1 MRPPQPYPN
10 YSHYYHQHPP
20 PVPPAQPDFQMQ
32 MMWKILE
39 EFKSLFKM
47 QTEASLNDKK
57 VLQDTLTKMIPSV
70 NPIMHTQ
77 QVPAHQLPPPQK

>member
-20 PVPPAQPDFQMQ
+20 PVAPAQPDFQMQ

-47 QTEASLNDKK
+47 QTEASINDKTSPGK
-57 VLQDTLTKMIPSV
+57 IRMGQGVLSLQYGFRG
-70 NPIMHTQ
+70 IM
-77 QVPAHQLPPPQK
+77 